1 METFGKLLAVI
12 GPLLGALIGGGF
24 ALLGAWLADRR
35 KSRADESAMRRR
47 ERALL
52 TGMFAVRNHIAMRLH
67 AFEAG
72 GQLSALSSLRTAQSY
87 VHRLIDKAPGES
99 EGLMIGVIDIGLK
112 LDAAL
117 ATLSAPPLAP
127 LAKPDSDWWRR
138 LETELDELVGS
149 LEQFDAMAG
158 ESLTLLDEAELA
170 RFSGGEA
177 LASAQ
182 G

>member
-1 METFGKLLAVI
+1 MQTLGKVMAVV
-12 GPLLGALIGGGF
+12 GPLLGALVGGGF

-35 KSRADESAMRRR
+35 KWRADEAAMRRR

-52 TGMFAVRNHIAMRLH
+52 TGMFAVRNHIAMRLD
-67 AFEAG
+67 AFEAS

-99 EGLMIGVIDIGLK
+99 EGLMISVIDIGLK

-127 LAKPDSDWWRR
+127 LAKPDSDWWGR
-138 LETELDELVGS
+138 LKTELDELVGS

-158 ESLTLLDEAELA
+158 ESLTFLDEAELA
-170 RFSGGEA
+170 RFAGAEG
-177 LASAQ
+177 LTIAQ

>member
-1 METFGKLLAVI
+1 MENLSKVLAVI

-35 KSRADESAMRRR
+35 KLRNEEDAMQRR

-52 TGMFAVRNHIAMRLH
+52 TGMFAVRNHIATRLDE
-67 AFEAG
+67 FETG
-72 GQLSALSSLRTAQSY
+72 GQLSTLSSLRTAQSY

-99 EGLMIGVIDIGLK
+99 EGLMISVIEIGLK

-117 ATLSAPPLAP
+117 ATLSAPPLAT

-138 LETELDELVGS
+138 LKTELDELVGS
-149 LEQFDAMAG
+149 LHQFDAMAG
-158 ESLTLLDEAELA
+158 ANLTFLDQADLA
-170 RFSGGEA
+170 RFAGGEA
-177 LASAQ
+177 LASA
-182 G
+182 